1 MPQDKFIT
9 RKRATLSEL
18 SPKVKAPL
26 ETFSRQ
32 GEKAGRKSFDK
43 VYGPASEQRSND
55 RFDLDEMRRQGKIT
69 PAQHIKNDNLS
80 RARLDA
86 VSKVAIA
93 ADQNAQRARTSKA
106 VTYRDAVNAKVGRER
121 LASRAASKAGERP
134 VVDTFDANKNRI
146 KNAPKMGVL
155 TNPMLGVA
163 AAIADADKA
172 TGYKRAKYTG
182 NFGGPSFSMNPYASS
197 NSSYSGQS
205 AMSKMMGVG
214 KKGK

>member
-43 VYGPASEQRSND
+43 VYEPASQQRSND
-55 RFDLDEMRRQGKIT
+55 RFVLDEMRRQGKIT

-80 RARLDA
+80 RERLNA

-106 VTYRDAVNAKVGRER
+106 VTYRDAVNAKIARER
-121 LASRAASKAGERP
+121 LASRAAQQNQKVSSGG
-134 VVDTFDANKNRI
+134 
-146 KNAPKMGVL
+146 GVL
-155 TNPMLGVA
+155 SNPMLGVA

-182 NFGGPSFSMNPYASS
+182 NFGGPSFSVNPYSS
-197 NSSYSGQS
+197 KSSYAGQS
-205 AMSKMMGVG
+205 PMSKMMGVG
-214 KKGK
+214 NKGN